1 MVNYKNGSELIV
13 ADRFNHCIRRVNRHT
28 STVTTFAG
36 ICTNSQILYSP
47 WRILYH
53 KDKDLFYY
61 LLNNGSIVEH
71 DVVKG
76 KIQNLIV
83 CNKFKDN
90 SRFLSNTMVALNDA
104 ATE

>member
-61 LLNNGSIVEH
+61 LLTNGSLVEH